1 MESGDPAGCG
11 GRTAAVWQVELA
23 VAGLLMLV
31 AVVVIAD
38 SFRIGIGWSHE
49 GPQAGFFPFYVG
61 LILLGAS
68 VVTFVANL
76 LPALR
81 DRDGFVDRA
90 ALRQVLVVLIPAV
103 LFVAATGWLGIY
115 LASALL
121 ILFFMRVHGGYGFP
135 AAVGTSV
142 AAALVLFAVFELWFL
157 VPLPKGPFE
166 TALGY

>member
-1 MESGDPAGCG
+1 MDANDPAAG
-11 GRTAAVWQVELA
+11 GRTAAVWQVELV

-31 AVVVIAD
+31 AVVVIVD
-38 SFRIGIGWSHE
+38 SLRIGIGWSYE

-68 VVTFVANL
+68 LATFVASL

-81 DRDGFVDRA
+81 DRDGFVDRG
-90 ALRQVLVVLIPAV
+90 ALRRVLAMLIPAV

-115 LASALL
+115 VASALL
-121 ILFFMRVHGGYGFP
+121 ILFFMRIHGGYRFP

-142 AAALVLFAVFELWFL
+142 TVALVLFGAFELWFL
-157 VPLPKGPFE
+157 IPLPKGPLE